1 MGQVNPHWGRLLTC
15 PNDPLPTPMLARTPQ
30 RHTSGP
36 ARNPVAH
43 PNAGPRPLGQILW
56 CGEAAEW
63 FLRARPCDGR
73 EHGVLRRLGSRHDSM
88 RTPGPRQLR
97 PLHGAPA
104 GTPAGVRAHAR
115 HRTRTAP
122 PVQGGPG
129 SSSPRAM
136 GTPRIP
142 CRSDPL
148 VRGSGCVLPSDRART
163 TKWLPTAH
171 DRIPAPPGRPQ
182 HRRAPPGTPHERIT
196 HSRVH
201 ILLHPCYDRTYCNRI
216 HY

>member
-15 PNDPLPTPMLARTPQ
+15 PNDPLPTPMLARTPWV
-30 RHTSGP
+30 RSFGAGKRPSGSFERGHATS
-36 ARNPVAH
+36 AVMR
-43 PNAGPRPLGQILW
+43 
-56 CGEAAEW
+56 
-63 FLRARPCDGR
+63 RARPCDGR

-148 VRGSGCVLPSDRART
+148 VRGSGCALPSDRART
-163 TKWLPTAH
+163 TKRLPTAH

-196 HSRVH
+196 HTRVH
-201 ILLHPCYDRTYCNRI
+201 FLFHPCYDRTCRNRI